1 MKNSKR
7 FLAMMTAGFLAITP
21 MAATAMTAYAVTH
34 TLTVTDTDTVA
45 HTYKAYPII
54 LGTKNTDGS
63 LTGISW
69 GTNVNSAALISALTT
84 NATALGITV
93 PATPTIDDIAE
104 VLAGITDADKIEKLA
119 KILNTDAIRGTTG
132 TPLSHSDD
140 NYSAT
145 VDDGWYLVVD
155 ETSLAAG
162 TSSTSTQVRS
172 ANLLQVVGNITI
184 NAKHSLPTL
193 EKKIMEDR
201 DDDSTLEEYDTST
214 AAIGDTITYHIKTKV
229 PDLRGYEKYF
239 LVVDDNLS
247 AGLDFNDD
255 VTVKVY
261 NQTSGTLLSTL
272 TEDDDDDYTLDN
284 CDADYYVS
292 TTGKTAIKIVFEN
305 VVNRLSTFT
314 AGDDIV
320 IEYTATLNKD
330 ASIDPSVG
338 NPNSAKLTY
347 SNDPNVTNSGKSTST
362 PDEPNPP
369 SGGEPGDVVGETPE
383 DKVNT
388 YTTAIKIKKVDQ
400 DNQPLAGAEFTLQGT
415 ALNKVNYI
423 SGTTFEI
430 DDTTPGTYWKLN
442 TGSYTTVDPQTPGLS
457 DAAKAKYANDGHKYK
472 KVEGTASLTTAT
484 GSPKS
489 ITATVDDEGYLTFT
503 GLDAGS
509 YTLIESNPPS
519 GYNAAADI
527 SFKIDTSAITENSVT
542 WTNSNSTAFSAMDS
556 DNMFPTTIVN
566 RKGSTLPTTGG
577 IGTKL
582 FYIIGGL
589 LVTGSV
595 VLLVTKK
602 RMKANEE

>member
-69 GTNVNSAALISALTT
+69 GTNVDSAALISALTT

-132 TPLSHSDD
+132 TPLSHSGD

-184 NAKHSLPTL
+184 NAKHSLPSL
-193 EKKIMEDR
+193 EKKIVAGGSEVD
-201 DDDSTLEEYDTST
+201 YNT
-214 AAIGDTITYHIKTKV
+214 ASIGDTITYHINTKV
-229 PDLRGYEKYF
+229 PDTRGYEKYF
-239 LVVDDNLS
+239 FIVDDTFS
-247 AGLDFNDD
+247 DGLTFQSVSSIIVYDD
-255 VTVKVY
+255 KDDGDGNTDAKK
-261 NQTSGTLLSTL
+261 TLALDTG
-272 TEDDDDDYTLDN
+272 DYTDTTG
-284 CDADYYVS
+284 DYYVVPGDN
-292 TTGKTAIKIVFEN
+292 TVKIVFEN
-305 VVNRLSTFT
+305 IIDRLGACTP
-314 AGDDIV
+314 GDDIV
-320 IEYTATLNKD
+320 ITYTAKLNSN
-330 ASIDPSVG
+330 AVITNTG
-338 NPNSAKLTY
+338 NTNTAKLTY
-347 SNDPNVTNSGKSTST
+347 SNDPNVSATGKDASH
-362 PDEPNPP
+362 PDEPGGDTPP
-369 SGGEPGDVVGETPE
+369 VGETPP
-383 DKVNT
+383 DTVKT
-388 YTTAIKIKKVDQ
+388 YTTAIKIKKVDTSG
-400 DNQPLAGAEFTLQGT
+400 NVLEGAGFTLTGVSSGQ
-415 ALNKVNYI
+415 ALVITNSFNADA
-423 SGTTFEI
+423 GG
-430 DDTTPGTYWKLN
+430 DYWKLKDG
-442 TGSYTTVDPQTPGLS
+442 TYTTTNPNDDGVDKTKYES
-457 DAAKAKYANDGHKYK
+457 ETTKYAKTTTTTLKGTGQTETNISAMVGNDGYIVFRGLGAGTYK
-472 KVEGTASLTTAT
+472 LTESTIPDSYNGISPIEFTIAAT
-484 GSPKS
+484 P
-489 ITATVDDEGYLTFT
+489 D
-503 GLDAGS
+503 
-509 YTLIESNPPS
+509 
-519 GYNAAADI
+519 
-527 SFKIDTSAITENSVT
+527 
-542 WTNSNSTAFSAMDS
+542 SNSANWVLPAEFSADG
-556 DNMFPTTIVN
+556 DNTYLNTIEN
-566 RKGSTLPTTGG
+566 RKGSILPTTGG